1 MPWVWVWVWM
11 EFERETACGFLAN
24 QGFADK
30 PALLSLVYE
39 LMQRQR
45 QRHGWFKAL
54 LSSFDQHCNSYFRTE
69 YFQLFESACV
79 AFAAMSQAQ
88 SRAGMQCWPNPIR
101 Q

>member
-1 MPWVWVWVWM
+1 M

-30 PALLSLVYE
+30 PALLSLLYK
-39 LMQRQR
+39 LMPT

-69 YFQLFESACV
+69 FFQLFESACV
-79 AFAAMSQAQ
+79 AAQ
-88 SRAGMQCWPNPIR
+88 SRAGMQCRPNPIR
-101 Q
+101 QL